1 MRKSIFTLFLS
12 LLWLVAFGQSVQE
25 IADQKL
31 KAFVASSQVPGLSVS
46 VSQKGELV
54 FSKGYGFADVGRQI
68 PVDPSKTRFRIGSVS
83 KTLTAAGLAWLYQ
96 GDQIDLD
103 IPIQKYV
110 PTWPKKEYEI
120 TLRQLGGH
128 LAGIRHYKGNEFLSE
143 VHYPSVSDGLSI
155 FMNDPLINKPG
166 TAYSYSSYGWNL
178 IAAAME
184 TASAGGMFLQTT
196 DFLEFMQSNVFIPLD
211 MTNTS
216 PEQVDEGIPNL
227 TRFYQMKEGKV
238 VLAPFV
244 DNSYKWAG
252 GGFVGTTEDLCKFGQ
267 AHMMGGFLSQAVLDE
282 WMTSQKT
289 ADGKETNYGIGWS
302 TYKRPSGLTFY
313 GHSGGSV
320 GGITFFMIHKE
331 TQTVF
336 AITGNMDPL
345 NYDGLQFELMEMFVK
360 GK

>member
-1 MRKSIFTLFLS
+1 
-12 LLWLVAFGQSVQE
+12 
-25 IADQKL
+25 
-31 KAFVASSQVPGLSVS
+31 
-46 VSQKGELV
+46 LV

-68 PVDPSKTRFRIGSVS
+68 PVDPAKTRFRIGSVS
-83 KTLTAAGLAWLYQ
+83 KTLTAACLAWLYQ

-166 TAYSYSSYGWNL
+166 TAYSYSSYGWDL

-184 TASAGGMFLQTT
+184 TASAGGMFLQTS
-196 DFLEFMQSNVFIPLD
+196 DFLKYIQCNVFIPLD

-302 TYKRPSGLTFY
+302 TYRRPSGLTFY

-345 NYDGLQFELMEMFVK
+345 NYDGLQFVLMEMFVK
-360 GK
+360 GKQ